1 MQKSSG
7 QGSKNMLQSIL
18 ITILTSSGIIGIFT
32 QFLLNRLKDAERKQ
46 QALEQGV
53 QALLRDRL
61 IYQYDKYKSKGFAP
75 IYAKENFENLYE
87 QYHKLGANGVMDSI
101 HEEFK
106 NLPASGGES

>member
-1 MQKSSG
+1 MIQ
-7 QGSKNMLQSIL
+7 NIL
-18 ITILTSSGIIGIFT
+18 ITVLTSSGIIGIFT
-32 QFLLNRLKDAERKQ
+32 QFLLNRLKAAEQKQ
-46 QALEQGV
+46 NALELGV

-61 IYQYDKYKSKGFAP
+61 IYQYEKYKSQGYAP

-106 NLPASGGES
+106 ALPSGGEGT

>member
-1 MQKSSG
+1 MIQ
-7 QGSKNMLQSIL
+7 NIL

-32 QFLLNRLKDAERKQ
+32 QFLLNRLKASEQKQ
-46 QALEQGV
+46 IALELGV

-61 IYQYDKYKSKGFAP
+61 IYQYEKYKAKGYAP

-87 QYHKLGANGVMDSI
+87 QYHQLGANGVMDSI

-106 NLPASGGES
+106 NLPASGGDLQ

>member
-1 MQKSSG
+1 MMQ
-7 QGSKNMLQSIL
+7 NIL
-18 ITILTSSGIIGIFT
+18 ITIVTSSGIIGIFT
-32 QFLLNRLKDAERKQ
+32 QFLLNRLKASEQKQ
-46 QALEQGV
+46 QALELGV

-61 IYQYDKYKSKGFAP
+61 IHQYEKYKSRGYAP

-106 NLPASGGES
+106 NLPVSGGDNL

>member
-1 MQKSSG
+1 MIQ
-7 QGSKNMLQSIL
+7 NIL

-32 QFLLNRLKDAERKQ
+32 QFLLNRLKASEQKQ
-46 QALEQGV
+46 IALELGV

-61 IYQYDKYKSKGFAP
+61 IYQYEKYKTRGYAP

-106 NLPASGGES
+106 KFPSGGDSP

>member
-1 MQKSSG
+1 MIQ
-7 QGSKNMLQSIL
+7 NIL

-32 QFLLNRLKDAERKQ
+32 QFLLNRLKASEQKQ
-46 QALEQGV
+46 IALELGV

-61 IYQYDKYKSKGFAP
+61 IYQYEKYKARGYAP
-75 IYAKENFENLYE
+75 IYAKENFENIYE

-106 NLPASGGES
+106 NLPSGGEGT

>member
-1 MQKSSG
+1 MIQ
-7 QGSKNMLQSIL
+7 NIL

-32 QFLLNRLKDAERKQ
+32 QFLLNRLKASEQKQ
-46 QALEQGV
+46 IALELGV

-61 IYQYDKYKSKGFAP
+61 IYQYEKYKARGYAP

-106 NLPASGGES
+106 NFPSGGDSP

>member
-1 MQKSSG
+1 
-7 QGSKNMLQSIL
+7 MLQSIF

-32 QFLLNRLKDAERKQ
+32 QFLLNRLKESERKQ

-61 IYQYDKYKSKGFAP
+61 IYQYDKYKSKGYAP

-106 NLPASGGES
+106 NLPASGGESS

>member
-1 MQKSSG
+1 
-7 QGSKNMLQSIL
+7 MLQSIL

-32 QFLLNRLKDAERKQ
+32 QFLLSRLKSVEQKQ
-46 QALEQGV
+46 HTLELGV

-61 IYQYDKYKSKGFAP
+61 LYQYDKYKSRGYAP
-75 IYAKENFENLYE
+75 IYAKENFENLYA

-106 NLPASGGES
+106 NLPSSGGENHENMD

>member
-1 MQKSSG
+1 MIQ
-7 QGSKNMLQSIL
+7 NIL
-18 ITILTSSGIIGIFT
+18 IALLTSSGLIGIFT
-32 QFLLNRLKDAERKQ
+32 KFLLNRLKVSEQKQ
-46 QALEQGV
+46 NALESGV

-61 IYQYDKYKSKGFAP
+61 IYQYEKYKARGYAP

-106 NLPASGGES
+106 NLPASGGEGT

>member
-1 MQKSSG
+1 
-7 QGSKNMLQSIL
+7 MLENIFV
-18 ITILTSSGIIGIFT
+18 TVLTSSGIIGVFT
-32 QFLLNRLKDAERKQ
+32 QFLLSRMKASEQKQ
-46 QALEQGV
+46 NALELGV

-61 IYQYDKYKSKGFAP
+61 IYQYEKYKSQGYAP

-106 NLPASGGES
+106 NLPVSGGENR

>member
-1 MQKSSG
+1 MIQ
-7 QGSKNMLQSIL
+7 NIL
-18 ITILTSSGIIGIFT
+18 ITVLTSSGIIGIFT
-32 QFLLNRLKDAERKQ
+32 QFLMNRLKAAEQKQ
-46 QALEQGV
+46 NALELGV

-61 IYQYDKYKSKGFAP
+61 IYQYEKYKARGYAP

-106 NLPASGGES
+106 NLPASGGEST

>member
-1 MQKSSG
+1 MIQ
-7 QGSKNMLQSIL
+7 NIL
-18 ITILTSSGIIGIFT
+18 ITVLTSSGIIGIFT
-32 QFLLNRLKDAERKQ
+32 QFLLNRLKASEQKQ
-46 QALEQGV
+46 QALELGV

-61 IYQYDKYKSKGFAP
+61 IHQYEKYKSRGYAP

-106 NLPASGGES
+106 NLPVSGGDNL

>member
-1 MQKSSG
+1 MSFGAGMGVAGAALATALSQCLSFAVLILKVSEQK
-7 QGSKNMLQSIL
+7 QI
-18 ITILTSSGIIGIFT
+18 
-32 QFLLNRLKDAERKQ
+32 
-46 QALEQGV
+46 ALESGV

-61 IYQYDKYKSKGFAP
+61 IYQYEKYKSRGYAP

-106 NLPASGGES
+106 NLPASGGENT

>member
-1 MQKSSG
+1 MIQ
-7 QGSKNMLQSIL
+7 NIL

-32 QFLLNRLKDAERKQ
+32 QFLLNRLKASEQKQ
-46 QALEQGV
+46 IALELGV

-61 IYQYDKYKSKGFAP
+61 IYQYEKYKTRGYAP

-106 NLPASGGES
+106 NLPASGGDSP

>member
-1 MQKSSG
+1 MIQ
-7 QGSKNMLQSIL
+7 NIF
-18 ITILTSSGIIGIFT
+18 ITLLTSSGIIGIFT
-32 QFLLNRLKDAERKQ
+32 KFLLNRLKVSEQKQ
-46 QALEQGV
+46 IALESGV

-61 IYQYDKYKSKGFAP
+61 IYQYEKYTAKGYAP

-106 NLPASGGES
+106 NLPASGGEST

>member
-1 MQKSSG
+1 MIQ
-7 QGSKNMLQSIL
+7 NIL

-32 QFLLNRLKDAERKQ
+32 KFLLSRLKAAEQKQ
-46 QALEQGV
+46 NALELGV

-61 IYQYDKYKSKGFAP
+61 IYQYEKYKSHGFAP

-106 NLPASGGES
+106 NLPSGGDAS

>member
-1 MQKSSG
+1 
-7 QGSKNMLQSIL
+7 MLQNLI

-32 QFLLNRLKDAERKQ
+32 QFLLNRLKSAEQKQ
-46 QALEQGV
+46 QALERGV

-61 IYQYDKYKSKGFAP
+61 IDQYEKYKSLGFAP

-87 QYHKLGANGVMDSI
+87 QYHRLGANGVMDSI

-106 NLPASGGES
+106 NFPSGGEIS

>member
-1 MQKSSG
+1 MIQ
-7 QGSKNMLQSIL
+7 NIL
-18 ITILTSSGIIGIFT
+18 ITVLTSSGIIGIFT
-32 QFLLNRLKDAERKQ
+32 QFLLNRLKVSEQKQ
-46 QALEQGV
+46 QALELGV

-61 IYQYDKYKSKGFAP
+61 IHQYEKYKSRGYAP

-106 NLPASGGES
+106 NLPVSGGELR